1 MYADRDSTG
10 HFSIMDIKEDEADKL
25 SKILREFEFL
35 IQNYKG
41 DISTGDGEKGA
52 TVLFSA
58 SVGFQTVD
66 AVIKAKKTTIMTAI
80 KDLEKGDP
88 FKTKT
93 GKRTYTVIDTV
104 YSSELNRN
112 IRLLKGGWYV
122 SRQDKEV
129 VKVDPA

>member
-1 MYADRDSTG
+1 MQTG
-10 HFSIMDIKEDEADKL
+10 IQPDIFPLWTLSEDEADKL

-66 AVIKAKKTTIMTAI
+66 AVIKAKKQ
-80 KDLEKGDP
+80 K
-88 FKTKT
+88 
-93 GKRTYTVIDTV
+93 
-104 YSSELNRN
+104 
-112 IRLLKGGWYV
+112 
-122 SRQDKEV
+122 
-129 VKVDPA
+129 